1 MKYGWFTELPI
12 HAFKHYGDRRIKPQ
26 GGGNPF
32 EAIGDVFED
41 IGDAVGD
48 VIDGAANIVGDAIES
63 VAETVEST
71 IEGALDNP
79 VSFAAKAAAIATGQ
93 YYLLPYIGAAE
104 TLEAGGD
111 IGDALKNAAIS
122 YAAGQ
127 VGAGAANAA
136 GSNIAGS
143 AAAGATGAALS
154 GGDPIKGALSSA
166 LNTGFNQ
173 ALDAAATAIN
183 TPSPNTSDLSFKLPE
198 FIKTGLGTLSDDL
211 TEDAVLS
218 GNYDMEPVDYSL
230 RAPKSNIPTSQ
241 PGFNPAGSYLGLS
254 MDSIQ
259 GQAPGLASMGGGSGL
274 SIDARAPLGDPTS
287 FINLPNYSA
296 GRPQGTISSA
306 GFIDESAM
314 PALGD
319 PTSFINNPKVTGQP
333 VIPTPACAYNVN
345 MPNVNIS
352 DLLNQREARQNRALC
367 LAFGGFDMSIPWLNT
382 RAQLLN
388 ARPANV
394 GCASTANAGAR
405 PGELNHIYDQITPE
419 LGSVFADRGI
429 GMSQSPQFVG
439 QVPSAGISAGPSAGL
454 GFNPLNFSSGGSAET
469 TCSTWGAM
477 SKFMPKFYAA
487 NAPSMLQTMRTQRQ
501 APSLSQLKQMYDSV
515 SQRGNIGGM
524 ARGGLP
530 SKYQEAAPEG
540 HKPEF
545 VTGLTGY
552 YAGGRGTGQ
561 SDDIPAMLHDG
572 DYVIDAEA
580 VSALGDG
587 SSKAGKDALTG
598 FMRQVPHR
606 DGAEGKPVPAQIADG
621 EFVLPASFVTALGGG
636 DNKRGAQMLDTMRE
650 RLRAHKR
657 SAPTSKIPPKALSPL
672 DYLKKAK

>member
-1 MKYGWFTELPI
+1 MPAAVIVGTM
-12 HAFKHYGDRRIKPQ
+12 AATGATA
-26 GGGNPF
+26 
-32 EAIGDVFED
+32 AIGASV
-41 IGDAVGD
+41 
-48 VIDGAANIVGDAIES
+48 GAAIVGSAVSATTAAMIGSAI
-63 VAETVEST
+63 
-71 IEGALDNP
+71 
-79 VSFAAKAAAIATGQ
+79 
-93 YYLLPYIGAAE
+93 
-104 TLEAGGD
+104 
-111 IGDALKNAAIS
+111 
-122 YAAGQ
+122 
-127 VGAGAANAA
+127 VGAGATLATGGDVSDALKGAVLGGITA
-136 GSNIAGS
+136 GIGSGISSAVSDALVDAGVNSAIASTAGG
-143 AAAGATGAALS
+143 AAAGATSAALR
-154 GGDPIKGALSSA
+154 GGDIEQGFLMGG
-166 LNTGFNQ
+166 LNAGFNQ

-183 TPSPNTSDLSFKLPE
+183 TPSANTDDLSFTLPE
-198 FIKTGLGTLSDDL
+198 SIRSGLSEAADELAD
-211 TEDAVLS
+211 EYVMS
-218 GNYDMEPVDYSL
+218 GDYDVGPVDYSL
-230 RAPKSNIPTSQ
+230 STPQSNIPTSE
-241 PGFNPAGSYLGLS
+241 PGLNPAGSYTDLT

-274 SIDARAPLGDPTS
+274 SIDASAPLGDPTS
-287 FINLPNYSA
+287 FINSPDYSA
-296 GRPQGTISSA
+296 GMPQGTVSGA
-306 GFIDESAM
+306 GFIDQSAM

-319 PTSFINNPKVTGQP
+319 PTSFINNPDVTGQP

-345 MPNVNIS
+345 MPNVRIS
-352 DLLNQREARQNRALC
+352 DLLDQRQARQNRALC
-367 LAFGGFDMSIPWLNT
+367 LAFGGFDMNIPWLNT

-394 GCASTANAGAR
+394 GCASTADTGAK
-405 PGELNHIYDQITPE
+405 PGELTHIYDQITPE
-419 LGSVFADRGI
+419 LSSVFADRGI
-429 GMSQSPQFVG
+429 GMPQTPQLVG
-439 QVPSAGISAGPSAGL
+439 QIPSAGISSGPSAGMSSGL
-454 GFNPLNFSSGGSAET
+454 GFAPLTLASGGSAET

-477 SKFMPKFYAA
+477 GKFMPKFHATGT
-487 NAPSMLQTMRTQRQ
+487 PSMLQTTRTQRQ
-501 APSLSQLKQMYDSV
+501 SPTLAQLKQMY
-515 SQRGNIGGM
+515 GNISQQGNMGGM

-598 FMRQVPHR
+598 FLRQVPHR
-606 DGAEGKPVPAQIADG
+606 DGAQGKPVPAQIADG
-621 EFVLPASFVTALGGG
+621 EFVLPESFVTALGGG
-636 DNKRGAQMLDTMRE
+636 DNKRGARMLDEMRE